1 MMMRP
6 CFLTIIK
13 YFSLIILTH
22 SSYIYEALHNSE
34 DKFYEIMI
42 LNTTQVETRLVYNDD
57 FQLNMTQKYVKGNVS
72 LYKNFKNQIGWNTS
86 SYLGLF

>member
-1 MMMRP
+1 MKKP
-6 CFLTIIK
+6 HFYLLVI
-13 YFSLIILTH
+13 YFSLIIFTQ
-22 SSYIYEALHNSE
+22 SSYIYDAIHNSE
-34 DKFYEIMI
+34 NKFEEIMI